1 MNPGFRKK
9 VLVPRVIPQLQA
21 FQEFLQAK
29 QRLLEAFE
37 TLLPEKSSY
46 EKQDGVTGERA

>member
-1 MNPGFRKK
+1 MMCLNDADG
-9 VLVPRVIPQLQA
+9 IHSQE
-21 FQEFLQAK
+21 EFLQAK